1 MRVAVMASGRGSNFD
16 ALHAA
21 AESPDSPFRI
31 AVLVCDRPDAAV
43 VPRAKGLGVPVF
55 ALDPGT
61 PRGEWSAEGIAS
73 LRDALAAHGVEAVCL
88 AGFMRI
94 LPGEVVREYRGRIL
108 NVHPSLL
115 PAFPGLR
122 PHRQALRA
130 GVKVSGCTVHFV
142 DEGVDTGA
150 IALQATVPLRDDD
163 TEDTL
168 AARVLEQEHRIYPE
182 AVRALATGRFRIEGR
197 RVFLTSPTV
206 TGT

>member
-1 MRVAVMASGRGSNFD
+1 VRVAVMASGRGSNFD

-21 AESPDSPFRI
+21 SAGPDSPYRI
-31 AVLVCDRPDAAV
+31 VALVCDRPDAAV
-43 VPRAKGLGVPVF
+43 VPRAAERGVPVVH
-55 ALDPGT
+55 LDPGT
-61 PRGEWSAEGIAS
+61 RRGEWSDGGVSS
-73 LRDALAAHGVEAVCL
+73 LRTALAEHGVQAVCL

-94 LPGEVVREYRGRIL
+94 LPEAIVREYRGHIL

-122 PHRQALRA
+122 PHRQALRE

-150 IALQATVPLRDDD
+150 IVLQATVPVRDDD

-182 AVRALATGRFRIEGR
+182 AVRALATGRLRIEGR
-197 RVFLTSPTV
+197 RVFLASPTV
-206 TGT
+206 TGR

>member
-21 AESPDSPFRI
+21 SLAPDSPYRI
-31 AVLVCDRPDAAV
+31 VAVICDRPDAPVLA
-43 VPRAKGLGVPVF
+43 RARSLGVPVVP
-55 ALDPGT
+55 LDPGT
-61 PRGEWSAEGIAS
+61 PRGPWSAEGVAS
-73 LRDALAAHGVEAVCL
+73 LQAALAEHRIEAICL

-94 LPGEVVREYRGRIL
+94 LPGAVVAGYRGRIL

-150 IALQATVPLRDDD
+150 IVLQATVPVRDDD
-163 TEDTL
+163 TEDAL

-182 AVRALATGRFRIEGR
+182 AVRALASGRLTIDGR
-197 RVFLTSPTV
+197 RVFLAAPTV
-206 TGT
+206 TGR

>member
-21 AESPDSPFRI
+21 SLA
-31 AVLVCDRPDAAV
+31 PDAPYGIVALICDKPDAPVLPRAGALGVAV
-43 VPRAKGLGVPVF
+43 VP
-55 ALDPGT
+55 LDPGT
-61 PRGEWSAEGIAS
+61 PRGAWSAGGVAS
-73 LRDALAAHGVEAVCL
+73 LQAALAEHRVDAICL

-94 LPGEVVREYRGRIL
+94 LPGEVVAGYRGRIL

-150 IALQATVPLRDDD
+150 IVLQAVVPVRDDD
-163 TEDTL
+163 TEDAL

-182 AVRALATGRFRIEGR
+182 AVRALATGRLRIDGR
-197 RVFLTSPTV
+197 RVFLAAPTV
-206 TGT
+206 TGR